1 MKKAERL
8 LDLISFLLNAH
19 RPVTFRQIQNAFPED
34 YAEGGEEAIA
44 RKFERDK
51 ADIVK
56 MGLPLKFQ
64 DDDEF
69 EEGGYVIDREC
80 YSLSKISLSPDELAI
95 LCMAGSTVLEMDASP
110 FSQDLILALNKIGYA
125 AEGGESSGRPTGW
138 YPYRVLPD
146 NRLSPAVALRRKE
159 HLESLRKAVTDRK
172 NVMLVYHGLWRDEKT
187 QRTVSPYGLVCR
199 QGTWILVGRCHLRD
213 AVRGFHVDRITGL
226 EMNRFQPKAPDFE
239 FPSGFKLDDY
249 VARHP
254 WEIRAHD
261 PVTAVVRFEAP
272 VAEVVVAEL
281 GSGVKKVEVDGDARI
296 LHLEVAYLDGLL
308 PTVLWYRDNVR
319 VLEPPELV
327 EKVKT
332 ALEKMASGA

>member
-8 LDLISFLLNAH
+8 LDLIAYLLNAR
-19 RPVTFRQIQNAFPED
+19 RPVTFREIQNAFPED
-34 YAEGGEEAIA
+34 YDEGGEEAIA

-69 EEGGYVIDREC
+69 EEGGYVIDRES
-80 YSLSKISLSPDELAI
+80 YALSRISLSPDELAI
-95 LCMAGSTVLEMDASP
+95 LCLAGSAVLEMGASP
-110 FSQDLILALNKIGYA
+110 FTQDLVLALNKIGYA
-125 AEGGESSGRPTGW
+125 AGEGKESGW

-146 NRLSPAVALRRKE
+146 NRFSQAVALRRKE
-159 HLESLRKAVTDRK
+159 YLESLRKSITGRK
-172 NVMLVYHGLWRDEKT
+172 NVMLVYNGLWRDEKT
-187 QRTVSPYGLVCR
+187 QRTVSPYGLVCQ

-213 AVRGFHVDRITGL
+213 DVRVFHVDRITGL
-226 EMNRFQPKAPDFE
+226 EVNRFQPKTPDFD
-239 FPSGFKLDDY
+239 FPSGFKLEDC

-261 PVTAVVRFEAP
+261 PLTAVVRFEAP
-272 VAEVVVAEL
+272 VADVVVAEL
-281 GSGVKKVEVDGDARI
+281 GAGVKKMEKDGDACI
-296 LHLEVAYLDGLL
+296 LHLEVSYLDGLL
-308 PTVLWYRDNVR
+308 PVVLWYRDKAR

-327 EKVKT
+327 EKTKA
-332 ALEKMASGA
+332 ALERLSSGTR

>member
-8 LDLISFLLNAH
+8 LDLIAFLLNAR

-34 YAEGGEEAIA
+34 YDEGGEEAIA

-69 EEGGYVIDREC
+69 EDGGYVIDRES
-80 YSLSKISLSPDELAI
+80 YSLSRISLSPDELAI
-95 LCMAGSTVLEMDASP
+95 LCLAGSTVLEMGASP
-110 FSQDLILALNKIGYA
+110 FTQDLILALNKIGYA
-125 AEGGESSGRPTGW
+125 AEEGESTGW

-146 NRLSPAVALRRKE
+146 NRLSHAVALRRKE
-159 HLESLRKAVTDRK
+159 YLESLRKAITARK
-172 NVMLVYHGLWRDEKT
+172 NVVLVYHGLWRDEKT

-199 QGTWILVGRCHLRD
+199 QGTWILVGRCHMRD
-213 AVRGFHVDRITGL
+213 AVRVFHVDRVTGL
-226 EMNRFQPKAPDFE
+226 EVNRFQPKTPDFE

-272 VAEVVVAEL
+272 MAEAVVAEV
-281 GSGVKKVEVDGDARI
+281 GSGVKKVEEEGDARI
-296 LHLEVAYLDGLL
+296 LHLEVSYLDGLL
-308 PTVLWYRDNVR
+308 PTVLWYRDKAR

-327 EKVKT
+327 EKARA
-332 ALEKMASGA
+332 ALEKMLSGAG